1 MTHLVFLPDRVRPR
15 FLAWGPDGDAARL
28 LPPALR
34 KERADLVDATLARRK
49 VSGVGIDLVDAL
61 PGLAALTADDLEA
74 CSGSVAAWS
83 MGTKL
88 ALDLVA
94 RGRLL
99 PRIDTSAGRSVARFG
114 VCLADPEDAERVE
127 RLARAFPP
135 AAHAVPVAVPR
146 RAAAEVWDPRTLL
159 EAFLDSVAS
168 CLTQTPRRARDRSR
182 DGNGAVSW
190 EHRWADALGAV
201 DATFQAAGFQERTLL
216 EDLERWVEPL
226 ANFEREAPRTCLRL
240 ELPQESEAQAG
251 DRFSLDVL
259 VHPGNDPSLLVP
271 AAEVFRRRVGIAQRL
286 GVDLQVAEE
295 RVLRALALAARVFPP
310 LARVLAGAVPQRMSL
325 TSAEAGSFV
334 TAAAGFLMQMG
345 ITVVLPAGLTRSGR
359 QRLRLRMRLADAPR
373 SAGTVGGGPGSIS
386 LDEAIDFHWQADL
399 AGQLLSGTDIRELAA
414 LKQPLVQFRGQWV
427 VVDPHEL
434 AEASRLLAEE
444 GGTMPMYRAL
454 ATALGGGE
462 AAVADE
468 LPVVVE
474 ASGATA
480 LLLERLRAG
489 PEDAEAVGTPAD
501 FHGELRPY
509 QVRGLAW
516 LTRMAELGL
525 GACLADD
532 MGLGKTVQLLAFLL
546 ERRRRFADDARPA
559 LLICPTSV
567 IGNWEREAA
576 RFAPTLPVIR
586 HYGADRTSVGVD
598 AAPLPSC
605 ALVITS
611 YGVLRRDVDELHER
625 DWAVVALDEAQNI
638 KNASSRTARAARQL
652 RARHRFALTGTPVE
666 NRLSELWSISEFLN
680 PRLLGPFESFRRD
693 FATPIER
700 HGRDDVTDRLAR
712 IVQPFLLRRLKSDP
726 TVIAD
731 LPPKQ
736 EMSVVCS
743 LTREQ
748 ASLYQA
754 ALDDTMQRIESSE
767 GMQRRGLVLALITAL
782 KQICNHPAHYLHE
795 ARAEPRRSGKLQR
808 LGEMLEEALAEGDRA
823 LVFTQFRE
831 MGALLVAE
839 LERELGREVLFL
851 HGGVARAR
859 RDEMVRRFQ
868 EDARGPR
875 IFVLSLKAGGTGLNL
890 TAANHVFHF
899 DRWWNPA
906 VEDQATDRAHRIGQ
920 RERVQVHKLVS
931 AGTVEEKIERMLGAK
946 RELARRIVGSGER
959 WITELDDVELNEL
972 FSLAPA
978 GAVVIDDTEANP

>member
-1 MTHLVFLPDRVRPR
+1 MTHLVFLPDQTRPR
-15 FLAWGPDGDAARL
+15 FLAWGADGDAARF

-34 KERADLVDATLARRK
+34 RERTTLVSATLTRQTVSGRAMDLVD
-49 VSGVGIDLVDAL
+49 VL
-61 PGLAALTADDLEA
+61 PGLAALTAEDLEA
-74 CSGSVAAWS
+74 CSASIAAWS
-83 MGTKL
+83 MSTKL

-99 PRIDTSAGRSVARFG
+99 PRIDASEGRSVARFG

-135 AAHAVPVAVPR
+135 AAHAVPIAVPR
-146 RAAAEVWDPRTLL
+146 QAAAEVWHPRALL
-159 EAFLDSVAS
+159 EAFLDSVAT
-168 CLTQTPRRARDRSR
+168 CLIHPPRRGRDRARKSA
-182 DGNGAVSW
+182 GTAGW
-190 EHRWADALGAV
+190 EHRWAEALAAADAAFEAV
-201 DATFQAAGFQERTLL
+201 GFQERTLL

-226 ANFEREAPRTCLRL
+226 ANFEREAPGTCLRL
-240 ELPQESEAQAG
+240 ELPEASEAQPG

-271 AAEVFRRRVGIAQRL
+271 AADVFRRRLGIARRL

-295 RVLRALALAARVFPP
+295 RVLRALALATRVFPP
-310 LARVLAGAVPQRMSL
+310 LSRALAAAVPQRFSL

-334 TAAAGFLMQMG
+334 TTAAGLLMQMG

-359 QRLRLRMRLADAPR
+359 QRLRLRMRLADTPR
-373 SAGTVGGGPGSIS
+373 SASTAGGTPASMS

-399 AGQLLSGTDIRELAA
+399 AGQPLSTTDLRELAA
-414 LKQPLVQFRGQWV
+414 LKQPLVRFRGQWV

-454 ATALGGGE
+454 ATALGGSE
-462 AAVADE
+462 AAVANE
-468 LPVVVE
+468 LPVAVE

-489 PEDAEAVGTPAD
+489 PDDTEAVGTPAD

-509 QVRGLAW
+509 QVRGLTW
-516 LTRMAELGL
+516 LTRMAELNL
-525 GACLADD
+525 GGCLADD

-559 LLICPTSV
+559 LLVCPTSV
-567 IGNWEREAA
+567 IGNWEREVA
-576 RFAPTLPVIR
+576 RFAPTLPMVL
-586 HYGADRTSVGVD
+586 HYGADRTNV
-598 AAPLPSC
+598 AANAPPLPPC

-611 YGVLRRDVDELHER
+611 YGVLRRDVDALRER

-638 KNASSRTARAARQL
+638 KNASSRTAQAARQL
-652 RARHRFALTGTPVE
+652 RAPHRFALTGTPVE

-680 PRLLGPFESFRRD
+680 PRLLGPFESFRRE

-700 HGRDDVTDRLAR
+700 HGRDDVTERLAR

-736 EMSVVCS
+736 EMTVVCS

-754 ALDDTMQRIESSE
+754 ALDDTMQRIEGSE

-782 KQICNHPAHYLHE
+782 KQICNHPGHYLRE
-795 ARAEPRRSGKLQR
+795 TRAESRRSGKLQR
-808 LGEMLEEALAEGDRA
+808 LTEMLEEALAEGDRA

-906 VEDQATDRAHRIGQ
+906 VEDQATDRAYRIGQ
-920 RERVQVHKLVS
+920 RQLVQVHKLVS

-946 RELARRIVGSGER
+946 RELARRIVGGGER
-959 WITELDDVELNEL
+959 WITELDDVELKEL

-978 GAVVIDDTEANP
+978 GAVVIDDTEGNP